1 MPIQTAA
8 NLETPLCAQ
17 AGDRKLNSSLGF
29 GMYVPLAHY
38 ISGAFAAAT
47 TNPDSWLVQGFG
59 SEFRLTSANIAFE
72 TAGSLGPGTTVATIQ
87 IREANAGASNPVL
100 AERTLTAAERVA
112 LTVGSTTPQ
121 GGVEI
126 PLTEV
131 GRTRNIAGRRLYIV
145 TSLGSGT
152 PPTTEPSGA
161 YYTLVVQPPNPQN
174 DV

>member
-17 AGDRKLNSSLGF
+17 AGDRELNSSLGF
-29 GMYVPLAHY
+29 GMYVPMAHY
-38 ISGAFAAAT
+38 EAGAFAAAPIT
-47 TNPDSWLVQGFG
+47 VATWVVPGFG

-72 TAGSLGPGTTVATIQ
+72 TAGTLGSGNTVATIR
-87 IREANAGASNPVL
+87 IREVNSGASDPVL
-100 AERTLTAAERVA
+100 AERTLTAAQRVA
-112 LTVGSTTPQ
+112 LTVGSTSPQ
-121 GGVEI
+121 GGIEI

-131 GRTRNIAGRRLYIV
+131 GRTRNIAGRRLYV
-145 TSLGSGT
+145 ETLVGSGT
-152 PPTTEPSGA
+152 APSTEPTGT